1 MSRLNK
7 RGGNQR
13 GGNQRDWSH
22 NSPHLPTRV
31 FVVSGSQA
39 PISDYSSEKVW
50 KHIGRVAKRSRV
62 SSYGHVD
69 YSAVLSLTLSKLRGL
84 GAHHS
89 NAVFL
94 FVLSTVGTLSGKL

>member
-1 MSRLNK
+1 LSQKTILTALTNLYRETDDPIKGEDLAEEIGRNPGTV
-7 RGGNQR
+7 RNQMQ
-13 GGNQRDWSH
+13 GLTSLQ
-22 NSPHLPTRV
+22 LV
-31 FVVSGSQA
+31 
-39 PISDYSSEKVW
+39 
-50 KHIGRVAKRSRV
+50 GRVAKRSRV

-69 YSAVLSLTLSKLRGL
+69 YSAVLSLTLSKLRAL